1 MSTRPIA
8 GAELCG
14 SITPIFTPFRDG
26 RVDTDAY
33 RRLVERH
40 IEAGGHGILVNGTTA
55 EPSLLTNA
63 ERNELVDVAMA
74 TVRGRCTVVAATGS
88 QSLADT
94 QVLTRHAT
102 RVGGWMRCWS

>member
-8 GAELCG
+8 GAELRG
-14 SITPIFTPFRDG
+14 SITPIFTPLRDG

-55 EPSLLTNA
+55 EPSLGI
-63 ERNELVDVAMA
+63 D
-74 TVRGRCTVVAATGS
+74 S
-88 QSLADT
+88 
-94 QVLTRHAT
+94 
-102 RVGGWMRCWS
+102 